1 MSHLKQY
8 RVFGALIGSSV
19 TGGKRIAVC
28 DASSSDTDFA
38 AAATASGAPLTAFI
52 LARDEASVTVRF
64 FKKDGSEKLESDS
77 GALVVAHH
85 VDMGCRVV
93 MSAAALTVK
102 LEDGAYWSAQGE
114 HHVLPAKRP
123 EADWLEALQIAQP
136 QRDSELDVLCAGSLE
151 KHNLIVPIW
160 DDALNRLKPDWD
172 VLAARLEESG
182 INGAIVA
189 AFGANRSHVNFRFFA
204 PHKGLREDNAGSY
217 SLASI
222 CGYLAPL
229 AVNGVYNL
237 SAGQGY
243 ATGKP
248 SSLRAKYIVRDAT
261 ALAVNVGGTVEEIL

>member
-1 MSHLKQY
+1 MSDAKQY

-19 TGGKRIAVC
+19 TGGKRVAVMN
-28 DASSSDTDFA
+28 ASSDTDFA
-38 AAATASGAPLTAFI
+38 AAASATGAPLTAFI
-52 LARDEASVTVRF
+52 LARDDLSVTVRF
-64 FKKDGSEKLESDS
+64 FKKDGTEKLESDS

-85 VDMGCRVV
+85 IGMGCRVV
-93 MSAAALTVK
+93 MPASELTVK
-102 LEDGAYWSAQGE
+102 LEDDAYWSGQGE

-136 QRDSELDVLCAGSLE
+136 QRDTALDVLCAGSLD
-151 KHNLIVPIW
+151 KHNLIMPIW
-160 DDALNRLKPDWD
+160 DDALNRLKPNWD
-172 VLAARLEESG
+172 VLAQYLEESG
-182 INGAIVA
+182 INGAMVA

-217 SLASI
+217 SLASL

-261 ALAVNVGGTVEEIL
+261 ALAVNVGGTVEEIV

>member
-1 MSHLKQY
+1 MSDSKQY
-8 RVFGALIGSSV
+8 RVYGALIGASV
-19 TGGKRIAVC
+19 TGGKRVAVM
-28 DASSSDTDFA
+28 DAEADTDLA
-38 AAATASGAPLTAFI
+38 AAAGASGAPLTAFI
-52 LARDEASVTVRF
+52 LARDDLSVTVRF
-64 FKKDGSEKLESDS
+64 FKKDGSEKLEGDS

-85 VDMGCRVV
+85 VGMGRRVV
-93 MSAAALTVK
+93 MPASELTVK
-102 LEDGAYWSAQGE
+102 MEDGAYWSGQGE
-114 HHVLPAKRP
+114 HHVLPAKRS
-123 EADWLEALQIAQP
+123 EDQWLEALQIAHS
-136 QRDSELDVLCAGSLE
+136 QRDTGLEVLCAGSLE

-172 VLAARLEESG
+172 VLAARLEESN

-261 ALAVNVGGTVEEIL
+261 ALAVNVGGTVEEIT

>member
-1 MSHLKQY
+1 MSEFKQY
-8 RVFGALIGSSV
+8 RVFGALIGLSV
-19 TGGKRIAVC
+19 TGGKRVAVM
-28 DASSSDTDFA
+28 DASSDTDFA
-38 AAATASGAPLTAFI
+38 AAATASGAPLTALI
-52 LARDEASVTVRF
+52 VARDDQGVTVRF

-85 VDMGCRVV
+85 IGAGCRVV
-93 MSAAALTVK
+93 MTDGELTVK
-102 LEDGAYWSAQGE
+102 LEDGAYWSGQGE

-123 EADWLEALQIAQP
+123 EAEWLEALQIAQP
-136 QRDSELDVLCAGSLE
+136 QLDTALEVLCAGSLA

-172 VLAARLEESG
+172 LLSNRLEESG

-217 SLASI
+217 SLASL